1 MRKTLFTLVTLALFV
16 GQIIASPVD
25 VDRAQRLG
33 MKYLQSNYA
42 KQVGTLSLAYTQMT
56 ESGQPALY
64 VFNGDNSFVI
74 VSADDAALPI
84 LGASDEHSFDYN
96 ALPDGLAY
104 MLRHYAR
111 QIQYAMENNLEADA
125 ETAEQWESLSRTGML
140 KADRSMT
147 AVPPLFDLRWNQD
160 CYYNQLCPTSSS
172 WFAPCGHMYAGCVA
186 CAMSMVMKYWNWPDH
201 GTGSYSYTPSGCPQ
215 QSADFGST
223 YYSWNN
229 MPVSLSSGS
238 SSAQK
243 EAVAR
248 LMWHCGISVDMAYA
262 ADGSGASSYS
272 VPSALRQYFRYCSA
286 VNLKSRTDYSKTQ
299 WEDLLIA
306 SIDRGIPSY
315 YSGSEG
321 QEGHA
326 FVCLGYNNNRQF
338 YFNWGWSNQYN
349 NYYAIDALNTAN
361 GTFNDYQSAVFDFIP
376 DYIYDALIPAANNL
390 NVEVSNAHTK
400 TGIVSWTNPTVNLG
414 GETITNIEKGVLLR
428 DGTEIFSQ
436 NNVTPGATMTFQDV
450 VPQFDSYTYT
460 VYYLSNGTK
469 GYMAKVFCQYGPT
482 CNWKIVGQTSNF
494 QGWNGGK
501 IQLVNSNNKVVEEIT
516 MTSSTPISQF
526 VRVPEGNVSFKW
538 VAPLTAISNVTINI
552 KNSSNVSVYSFNGNT
567 NNIPATMYSGNN
579 DCDGCQPPTN
589 LNGEYQ
595 WTSEG
600 FGTKLSWSYDADPQS
615 FKVYRSNDGVDY
627 TLLATVNKEDREFF
641 DVTGTGAYYYKVTAY
656 RSYCE
661 STPAWVNNDQDY
673 VYVTVTS
680 VDEDAADCV
689 NVYPNPANT
698 MLCVEAENLEMVTV
712 YNVMGQV
719 VYQQHCSEDG
729 VVISTSGLASG
740 VYNLSIK
747 TAQNTT
753 TKRFSVMH

>member
-84 LGASDEHSFDYN
+84 LGASDEHSFDFN
-96 ALPDGLAY
+96 DLPDGLAY

-111 QIQYAMENNLEADA
+111 QIQYAMDNNLEADA
-125 ETAEQWESLSRTGML
+125 ETAEQWENVNRTGML
-140 KADRSMT
+140 KADRSIS

-160 CYYNQLCPTSSS
+160 CYYNQLCPTSSN
-172 WFAPCGHMYAGCVA
+172 WMAPCGHMYAGCVA

-201 GTGSYSYTPSGCPQ
+201 GTGSHSYTPSGCPQ

-223 YYSWNN
+223 NYNWSS

-248 LMWHCGISVDMAYA
+248 LMWHCGISVEMAYA
-262 ADGSGASSYS
+262 ADGSGASSYD
-272 VPSALRQYFRYCSA
+272 VPNSLKQYFRYCDA
-286 VNLKSRTDYSKTQ
+286 VNIKSRSDYTKTQ
-299 WEDLLIA
+299 WEDMLIA
-306 SIDRGIPSY
+306 SFDRGIPCY
-315 YSGSEG
+315 YSGAEG
-321 QEGHA
+321 QAGHA

-338 YFNWGWSNQYN
+338 YFNWGWSNLYN
-349 NYYAIDALNTAN
+349 NYYAIDALNTGN
-361 GTFNDYQSAVFDFIP
+361 GTFNDYQAAIFDFIP
-376 DYIYDALIPAANNL
+376 DYIYNALIPAAENFG
-390 NVEVSNAHTK
+390 VEASNAHSK
-400 TGIVSWTNPTVNLG
+400 TGIVSWTNPTVNVG
-414 GETITNIEKGVLLR
+414 GEAINNIEKVVLLR

-436 NNVTPGATMTFQDV
+436 NNVAPGITMTFQDQV
-450 VPQFDSYTYT
+450 SQFDCYTYT

-469 GYMAKVFCQYGPT
+469 GYLATTSYQYGPT
-482 CNWKIVGQTSNF
+482 CTWKIVGQTSNF

-501 IQLVNSNNKVVEEIT
+501 IQLINSNNKVVEEIT
-516 MTSSTPISQF
+516 MTSSTPISQQ

-538 VAPLTAISNVTINI
+538 VAPATAVSSVTINI
-552 KNSSNVSVYSFNGNT
+552 KNSSNASVYSYNGNT

-589 LNGEYQ
+589 LSGEYQ
-595 WTSEG
+595 WTGEG
-600 FGTKLSWSYDADPQS
+600 FGTKLSWNYDAEPQS
-615 FKVYRSNDGVDY
+615 FKVYRSNDGVNY
-627 TLLATVNKEDREFF
+627 EVIATVNKEDREYF
-641 DVTGTGAYYYKVTAY
+641 DVTGAGAYYYKVTAY

-673 VYVTVTS
+673 VYVDVTS
-680 VDEDAADCV
+680 VNEDDSDCYK
-689 NVYPNPANT
+689 VYPNPANT
-698 MLCVEAENLEMVTV
+698 MLCVEADNLEMVTI

-719 VYQQHCSEDG
+719 VYQQRCSEDG
-729 VVISTSGLASG
+729 VVVSTSSLAAG

>member
-84 LGASDEHSFDYN
+84 LGASDEHSFDFN
-96 ALPDGLAY
+96 DLPDGLAY

-111 QIQYAMENNLEADA
+111 QIQYAMDNNLEADA
-125 ETAEQWESLSRTGML
+125 ETAEQWENVNRTGML
-140 KADRSMT
+140 KADRSIA

-160 CYYNQLCPTSSS
+160 CYYNQLCPTSSN
-172 WFAPCGHMYAGCVA
+172 WMAPCGHMYAGCVA
-186 CAMSMVMKYWNWPDH
+186 CALSMVMKYWNWPDH
-201 GTGSYSYTPSGCPQ
+201 GTGSHSYTPSGCPQ

-223 YYSWNN
+223 NYNWSN

-248 LMWHCGISVDMAYA
+248 LMWHCGISVEMAYA
-262 ADGSGASSYS
+262 ADGSGASSYD
-272 VPSALRQYFRYCSA
+272 VPNSLKQYFRYCDA
-286 VNLKSRTDYSKTQ
+286 VNIKSRSDYTKTQ
-299 WEDLLIA
+299 WEDMLIA
-306 SIDRGIPSY
+306 SFDRGIPCY
-315 YSGSEG
+315 YSGAEG
-321 QEGHA
+321 QAGHA

-338 YFNWGWSNQYN
+338 YFNWGWSNLYN
-349 NYYAIDALNTAN
+349 NYYAIDALNTGN
-361 GTFNDYQSAVFDFIP
+361 GTFNDYQAAIFDFIP
-376 DYIYDALIPAANNL
+376 DYIYNALIPAAQNFG
-390 NVEVSNAHTK
+390 VEATNAHSK
-400 TGIVSWTNPTVNLG
+400 TGIVSWTNPTVNVG
-414 GETITNIEKGVLLR
+414 GEAINNIEKVVLLR

-436 NNVTPGATMTFQDV
+436 NNVAPGITMTFQDQV
-450 VPQFDSYTYT
+450 SQFDCYTYT

-469 GYMAKVFCQYGPT
+469 GYFATTSYQYGPT
-482 CNWKIVGQTSNF
+482 CTWKIVGQTSNF

-501 IQLVNSNNKVVEEIT
+501 IQLINSNNKVVEEIT
-516 MTSSTPISQF
+516 MTSSTPISQQ

-538 VAPLTAISNVTINI
+538 VAPATAVSSVTINI
-552 KNSSNVSVYSFNGNT
+552 KNSSNASVYSFNGNT

-589 LNGEYQ
+589 LSGEYQ

-600 FGTKLSWSYDADPQS
+600 FGTKLSWNYDAEPQS
-615 FKVYRSNDGVDY
+615 FKVYRSNDGVNY
-627 TLLATVNKEDREFF
+627 EVIATVNKEDREYF
-641 DVTGTGAYYYKVTAY
+641 DVTGAGAYYYKVTAY

-673 VYVTVTS
+673 VYVDVTS
-680 VDEDAADCV
+680 VNEDDSDCYK
-689 NVYPNPANT
+689 VYPNPANT
-698 MLCVEAENLEMVTV
+698 MLCVEAENLEMVTI

-719 VYQQHCSEDG
+719 VYQQRCSEDG
-729 VVISTSGLASG
+729 VVVSTSSLAAG

>member
-84 LGASDEHSFDYN
+84 LGASDEHSFDFN
-96 ALPDGLAY
+96 DLPDGLAY

-111 QIQYAMENNLEADA
+111 QIQYAMDNNLEADA
-125 ETAEQWESLSRTGML
+125 ETAEQWENVNRTGML
-140 KADRSMT
+140 KADRSIS

-160 CYYNQLCPTSSS
+160 CYYNQLCPTSSN
-172 WFAPCGHMYAGCVA
+172 WMAPCGHMYAGCVA
-186 CAMSMVMKYWNWPDH
+186 CALSMVMKYWNWPDH
-201 GTGSYSYTPSGCPQ
+201 GTGSHSYTPSGCPQ

-223 YYSWNN
+223 NYNWSN

-248 LMWHCGISVDMAYA
+248 LMWHCGISVEMAYA
-262 ADGSGASSYS
+262 ADGSGASSYD
-272 VPSALRQYFRYCSA
+272 VPNSLKQYFRYCDA
-286 VNLKSRTDYSKTQ
+286 VNIKSRSDYTKTQ
-299 WEDLLIA
+299 WEDMLIA
-306 SIDRGIPSY
+306 SFDRGIPCY
-315 YSGSEG
+315 YSGAEG
-321 QEGHA
+321 QAGHA

-338 YFNWGWSNQYN
+338 YFNWGWSNLYN
-349 NYYAIDALNTAN
+349 NYYAIDALNTGN
-361 GTFNDYQSAVFDFIP
+361 GTFNDYQAAIFDFIP
-376 DYIYDALIPAANNL
+376 DYIYNALIPAAQNFG
-390 NVEVSNAHTK
+390 VEATNAHSK
-400 TGIVSWTNPTVNLG
+400 TGIVSWTNPTVNVG
-414 GETITNIEKGVLLR
+414 GEAINNIEKVVLLR

-436 NNVTPGATMTFQDV
+436 NNVAPGITMTFQDQV
-450 VPQFDSYTYT
+450 SQFDCYTYT

-469 GYMAKVFCQYGPT
+469 GYFATTSYQYGPT
-482 CNWKIVGQTSNF
+482 CTWKIVGQTSNF

-501 IQLVNSNNKVVEEIT
+501 IQLINSNNKVVEEIT
-516 MTSSTPISQF
+516 MTSSTPISQQ

-538 VAPLTAISNVTINI
+538 VAPATAVTSVTINI
-552 KNSSNVSVYSFNGNT
+552 KNSSNASVYSYNGNT

-589 LNGEYQ
+589 LSGEYQ

-600 FGTKLSWSYDADPQS
+600 FGTKLSWNYDAEPQS
-615 FKVYRSNDGVDY
+615 FKVYRSNDGVNY
-627 TLLATVNKEDREFF
+627 EVIATVNKEDREYF
-641 DVTGTGAYYYKVTAY
+641 DVTGAGAYYYKVTAY

-673 VYVTVTS
+673 VYVDVTS
-680 VDEDAADCV
+680 VNEDDSDCYK
-689 NVYPNPANT
+689 VYPNPANT
-698 MLCVEAENLEMVTV
+698 MLCVEAENLEMVTI

-719 VYQQHCSEDG
+719 VYQQRCSEDG
-729 VVISTSGLASG
+729 VVVSTSSLAAG

>member
-1 MRKTLFTLVTLALFV
+1 MALFV

-84 LGASDEHSFDYN
+84 LGASDEHSFDFN
-96 ALPDGLAY
+96 DLPDGLAY

-111 QIQYAMENNLEADA
+111 QIQYAKENNLEADA
-125 ETAEQWESLSRTGML
+125 ETAEQWENVSRTGML
-140 KADRSMT
+140 KADRSIS

-201 GTGSYSYTPSGCPQ
+201 GTGSHSYTPSGCPQ
-215 QSADFGST
+215 QSADFEST

-262 ADGSGASSYS
+262 ADGSGASSYN
-272 VPSALRQYFRYCSA
+272 VPNSLKQYFRYCDA
-286 VNLKSRTDYSKTQ
+286 VNIKSRSDYTKTQ

-306 SIDRGIPSY
+306 SFDRGIPCY
-315 YSGSEG
+315 YSGAEG
-321 QEGHA
+321 QAGHA

-349 NYYAIDALNTAN
+349 NYYAIDALNTGN
-361 GTFNDYQSAVFDFIP
+361 GTFNDYQAAIFDFIP
-376 DYIYDALIPAANNL
+376 DYIYNALIPAATNFG
-390 NVEVSNAHTK
+390 VEASNAHSK
-400 TGIVSWTNPTVNLG
+400 TGIVSWTNPTVNVG
-414 GETITNIEKGVLLR
+414 GETLTNIEKVVLLR

-436 NNVTPGATMTFQDV
+436 NNVAPGITMTFQDQV
-450 VPQFDSYTYT
+450 SQFDCYTYT
-460 VYYLSNGTK
+460 VYYLSNNTK
-469 GYMAKVFCQYGPT
+469 GYLATTSYQYGPT
-482 CNWKIVGQTSNF
+482 CTWKIVGQTSNF

-501 IQLVNSNNKVVEEIT
+501 IQLINSNNKVVEEIT
-516 MTSSTPISQF
+516 MTSSTPISQQ
-526 VRVPEGNVSFKW
+526 VRVPEGNVTFKW
-538 VAPLTAISNVTINI
+538 VAPATAVSSVTINI
-552 KNSSNVSVYSFNGNT
+552 KNSSNASVYSFNGNT

-589 LNGEYQ
+589 LYGEYQ
-595 WTSEG
+595 WTSDG
-600 FGTKLSWSYDADPQS
+600 FGTMLSWNYDADPQS
-615 FKVYRSNDGVDY
+615 FKVYRSNDGVNY
-627 TLLATVNKEDREFF
+627 EVIATVNKEDREYF
-641 DVTGTGAYYYKVTAY
+641 DVTGAGAYYYKVTAF

-673 VYVTVTS
+673 VYVDVTS
-680 VDEDAADCV
+680 LNENENDCV
-689 NVYPNPANT
+689 NVYPNPANSI
-698 MLCVEAENLEMVTV
+698 LCVEAEGLELVTI
-712 YNVMGQV
+712 YNVTGQM
-719 VYQQHCSEDG
+719 VYQQRCSEDG
-729 VVISTSGLASG
+729 VVISTSSLAAG
-740 VYNLSIK
+740 VYNLNIK
-747 TAQNTT
+747 TSQSTT

>member
-84 LGASDEHSFDYN
+84 LGASDEHSFDFN
-96 ALPDGLAY
+96 DLPDGLAY

-111 QIQYAMENNLEADA
+111 QIQYAMDNNLEADA
-125 ETAEQWESLSRTGML
+125 ETAEQWENVNRTGML
-140 KADRSMT
+140 KADRSIA
-147 AVPPLFDLRWNQD
+147 AVPPLYDLRWNQD
-160 CYYNQLCPTSSS
+160 CYYNQLCPTSSN
-172 WFAPCGHMYAGCVA
+172 WMAPCGHMYAGCVA
-186 CAMSMVMKYWNWPDH
+186 CALSMVMKYWNWPDH
-201 GTGSYSYTPSGCPQ
+201 GTGSHSYTPSGCPQ

-223 YYSWNN
+223 NYNWSN

-248 LMWHCGISVDMAYA
+248 LMWHCGISVEMAYA
-262 ADGSGASSYS
+262 ADGSGASSYD
-272 VPSALRQYFRYCSA
+272 VPNSLKQYFRYCDA
-286 VNLKSRTDYSKTQ
+286 INIKSRSDYTKTQ
-299 WEDLLIA
+299 WEDMLIA
-306 SIDRGIPSY
+306 SFDRGIPCY
-315 YSGSEG
+315 YSGAEG
-321 QEGHA
+321 QAGHA

-338 YFNWGWSNQYN
+338 YFNWGWSNLYN
-349 NYYAIDALNTAN
+349 NYYAIDALNTGN
-361 GTFNDYQSAVFDFIP
+361 GTFNDYQAAIFDFIP
-376 DYIYDALIPAANNL
+376 DYIYNALIPAAQNFG
-390 NVEVSNAHTK
+390 VEATNAHSK
-400 TGIVSWTNPTVNLG
+400 TGIVSWTNPTVNVG
-414 GETITNIEKGVLLR
+414 GEAINNIEKVVLLR

-436 NNVTPGATMTFQDV
+436 NNVAPGITMTFQDQV
-450 VPQFDSYTYT
+450 SQFDCYTYT

-469 GYMAKVFCQYGPT
+469 GYFATTSYQYGPT
-482 CNWKIVGQTSNF
+482 CTWKIVGQTSNF

-501 IQLVNSNNKVVEEIT
+501 IQLINSNNKVVEEIT
-516 MTSSTPISQF
+516 MTSSTPISQQ

-538 VAPLTAISNVTINI
+538 VAPATAVSSVTINI
-552 KNSSNVSVYSFNGNT
+552 KNSSNASVYSFNGNT

-589 LNGEYQ
+589 LSGEYQ

-600 FGTKLSWSYDADPQS
+600 FGTKLSWNYDAEPQS
-615 FKVYRSNDGVDY
+615 FKVYRSNDGVNY
-627 TLLATVNKEDREFF
+627 EVIATVNKEDREYF
-641 DVTGTGAYYYKVTAY
+641 DVTGAGAYYYKVTAY

-673 VYVTVTS
+673 VYVDVTS
-680 VDEDAADCV
+680 VNEDDSDCYK
-689 NVYPNPANT
+689 VYPNPANT
-698 MLCVEAENLEMVTV
+698 MLCVEAENLEMVTI

-719 VYQQHCSEDG
+719 VYQQRCSEDG
-729 VVISTSGLASG
+729 VVVSTSSLAAG

>member
-1 MRKTLFTLVTLALFV
+1 MRKTLFLMVTLALFV

-84 LGASDEHSFDYN
+84 LGASDEHSFDFN
-96 ALPDGLAY
+96 ELPDGLAY

-125 ETAEQWESLSRTGML
+125 ETAEQWENVNRTGML
-140 KADRSMT
+140 KADRSIS

-160 CYYNQLCPTSSS
+160 CYYNMLCPTSSS

-201 GTGSYSYTPSGCPQ
+201 GTGSHTYTPSGCPQ
-215 QSADFGST
+215 QSANFEST
-223 YYSWNN
+223 NYYWNN
-229 MPVSLSSGS
+229 MPVSLTASS

-243 EAVAR
+243 DAVAR

-262 ADGSGASSYS
+262 ADGSGASSYN
-272 VPSALRQYFRYCSA
+272 VPNSLKQYFRYCDA
-286 VNLKSRTDYSKTQ
+286 VNIKSRSDYTKTQ

-306 SIDRGIPSY
+306 SFDRGIPCY
-315 YSGSEG
+315 YSGAEG
-321 QEGHA
+321 QAGHA

-338 YFNWGWSNQYN
+338 YFNWGWSSQYN
-349 NYYAIDALNTAN
+349 NYYAIDALNTGN
-361 GTFNDYQSAVFDFIP
+361 GTFNDYQAAIFDFIP
-376 DYIYDALIPAANNL
+376 DYIYNALIPAAENFG
-390 NVEVSNAHTK
+390 VEASNAHSK
-400 TGIVSWTNPTVNLG
+400 TGVVSWTNPTVNVG
-414 GETITNIEKGVLLR
+414 GETINNIEKVVLLR

-436 NNVTPGATMTFQDV
+436 NNVAPGITMTFQDQ
-450 VPQFDSYTYT
+450 VPQFDCYTYT
-460 VYYLSNGTK
+460 VYYLSNNTK
-469 GYMAKVFCQYGPT
+469 GYMTSTSYQYGPT
-482 CNWKIVGQTSNF
+482 CTWKIVGQTSNF

-501 IQLVNSNNKVVEEIT
+501 IQLINSNNKVVEEIT
-516 MTSSTPISQF
+516 MTSSTPISQQ

-538 VAPLTAISNVTINI
+538 VAPATAVSSVTINI
-552 KNSSNVSVYSFNGNT
+552 KNSSNASVYSYNGNT

-589 LNGEYQ
+589 LSGEYQ

-600 FGTKLSWSYDADPQS
+600 FGTKLSWNYDADPQS
-615 FKVYRSNDGVDY
+615 FKVYRSNDGVNY
-627 TLLATVNKEDREFF
+627 EVIATVNKEDREYF
-641 DVTGTGAYYYKVTAY
+641 DVTGAGAYYYKVTAF

-673 VYVTVTS
+673 VYVDVTS
-680 VDEDAADCV
+680 VNEDDSDCYK
-689 NVYPNPANT
+689 VYPNPANT
-698 MLCVEAENLEMVTV
+698 MLCVEAENLEMVTI

-719 VYQQHCSEDG
+719 VYQQRCSEDG
-729 VVISTSGLASG
+729 VVVSTSSLAAG

>member
-84 LGASDEHSFDYN
+84 LGASDEHSFDFN
-96 ALPDGLAY
+96 DLPDGLAY

-111 QIQYAMENNLEADA
+111 QIQYAMDNNLEADA
-125 ETAEQWESLSRTGML
+125 ETAEQWENVNRTGML
-140 KADRSMT
+140 KADRSIS

-160 CYYNQLCPTSSS
+160 CYYNQLCPTSSN
-172 WFAPCGHMYAGCVA
+172 WMAPCGHMYAGCVA
-186 CAMSMVMKYWNWPDH
+186 CALSMVMKYWNWPDH
-201 GTGSYSYTPSGCPQ
+201 GTGSHSYTPSGCPQ

-223 YYSWNN
+223 NYNWSN

-248 LMWHCGISVDMAYA
+248 LMWHCGISVEMAYA
-262 ADGSGASSYS
+262 ADGSGASSYD
-272 VPSALRQYFRYCSA
+272 VPNSLKQYFRYCDA
-286 VNLKSRTDYSKTQ
+286 VNIKSRSDYTKTQ
-299 WEDLLIA
+299 WEDMLIA
-306 SIDRGIPSY
+306 SFDRGIPCY
-315 YSGSEG
+315 YSGAEG
-321 QEGHA
+321 QAGHA

-338 YFNWGWSNQYN
+338 YFNWGWSNLYN
-349 NYYAIDALNTAN
+349 NYYAIDALNTGN
-361 GTFNDYQSAVFDFIP
+361 GTFTDYQAAIFDFIP
-376 DYIYDALIPAANNL
+376 DYIYNALIPAAQNFG
-390 NVEVSNAHTK
+390 VEATNAHSK
-400 TGIVSWTNPTVNLG
+400 TGIVSWTNPTVNVG
-414 GETITNIEKGVLLR
+414 GEAINNIEKVVLLR

-436 NNVTPGATMTFQDV
+436 NNVAPGITMTFQDQV
-450 VPQFDSYTYT
+450 SQFDCYTYT

-469 GYMAKVFCQYGPT
+469 GYFATTSYQYGPT
-482 CNWKIVGQTSNF
+482 CTWKIVGQTSNF

-501 IQLVNSNNKVVEEIT
+501 IQLINSNNKVVEEIT
-516 MTSSTPISQF
+516 MTSSTPISQQ

-538 VAPLTAISNVTINI
+538 VAPATAVSSVTINI
-552 KNSSNVSVYSFNGNT
+552 KNSSNASVYSFNGNT

-589 LNGEYQ
+589 LSGEYQ

-600 FGTKLSWSYDADPQS
+600 FGTKLSWNYDAEPQS
-615 FKVYRSNDGVDY
+615 FKVYRSNDGVNY
-627 TLLATVNKEDREFF
+627 EVIATVNKEDREYF
-641 DVTGTGAYYYKVTAY
+641 DVTGAGAYYYKVTAY

-673 VYVTVTS
+673 VYVDVTS
-680 VDEDAADCV
+680 VNEDDSDCYK
-689 NVYPNPANT
+689 VYPNPANM
-698 MLCVEAENLEMVTV
+698 MLCVEAENLEMVTI

-719 VYQQHCSEDG
+719 VYQQRCSEDG
-729 VVISTSGLASG
+729 VVVSTSSLAAG

>member
-16 GQIIASPVD
+16 GQIIASPID
-25 VDRAQRLG
+25 VDRAQRIG

-96 ALPDGLAY
+96 DLPDGLAY

-125 ETAEQWESLSRTGML
+125 ETAEQWKNVSRTGML
-140 KADRSMT
+140 KADRSIS

-160 CYYNQLCPTSSS
+160 CYYNMLCPTSSS
-172 WFAPCGHMYAGCVA
+172 WYAPCGHMYAGCVA

-201 GTGSYSYTPSGCPQ
+201 GTGSHTYTPSGCPQ
-215 QSADFGST
+215 QSANFEST
-223 YYSWNN
+223 NYDWNN
-229 MPVSLSSGS
+229 MPVSLTASS

-243 EAVAR
+243 DAVAR

-262 ADGSGASSYS
+262 ADGSGASSYN
-272 VPSALRQYFRYCSA
+272 VPNSLKQYFRYCDA
-286 VNLKSRTDYSKTQ
+286 VNIKSRNDYTKTQ

-306 SIDRGIPSY
+306 SFDRGIPCY
-315 YSGSEG
+315 YSGAEG
-321 QEGHA
+321 QAGHA

-349 NYYAIDALNTAN
+349 NYYAIDALNTGN
-361 GTFNDYQSAVFDFIP
+361 GTFNDYQTAIFDFIP
-376 DYIYDALIPAANNL
+376 DYIYNALIPAAENFG
-390 NVEVSNAHTK
+390 VEASNAHSK
-400 TGIVSWTNPTVNLG
+400 TGIVSWTNPTVNVS
-414 GETITNIEKGVLLR
+414 GETINNIEKVVLLR

-436 NNVTPGATMTFQDV
+436 NNVAPGITMTFQDQV
-450 VPQFDSYTYT
+450 SQFDCYTYT
-460 VYYLSNGTK
+460 VYYLSNNTK
-469 GYMAKVFCQYGPT
+469 GYLATTSYQYGPT
-482 CNWKIVGQTSNF
+482 CTWKIVGQTSNF

-501 IQLVNSNNKVVEEIT
+501 IQLINSNNKVVEEIT

-538 VAPLTAISNVTINI
+538 VAPLTAISSVTINI
-552 KNSSNVSVYSFNGNT
+552 KNSSNTSVYSFNGNT
-567 NNIPATMYSGNN
+567 SNIPATMYSGNN

-600 FGTKLSWSYDADPQS
+600 FGTKLSWNYDADPQS
-615 FKVYRSNDGVDY
+615 FKVYRSNDGVNY
-627 TLLATVNKEDREFF
+627 EVIATVNKEDREYF
-641 DVTGTGAYYYKVTAY
+641 DVTGAGAYYYKVTAF

-673 VYVTVTS
+673 VYVDVTS
-680 VDEDAADCV
+680 LNENENDCV
-689 NVYPNPANT
+689 NVYPNPANSI
-698 MLCVEAENLEMVTV
+698 LCIEAEGLELVTI
-712 YNVMGQV
+712 YNVTGQM
-719 VYQQHCSEDG
+719 VYQQRCSEDG
-729 VVISTSGLASG
+729 VVISTTSLAAG
-740 VYNLSIK
+740 VYNLNIK
-747 TAQNTT
+747 TSQTTT